1 MEPLPNAEARRPRS
15 TYSSRVDEKGRLK
28 LPVEVARYLKVLG
41 AADVYVTSFDG
52 HSARI
57 YINTEWDKQEALLE
71 SPGEHSDW
79 GETLLRRA
87 RAYGGETTIDNQ
99 ERVLMPTRLRRAMGV
114 ENQPVMVTCMK
125 GHVEVLSEPEF
136 EKKLAPEAD
145 SDAML
150 RHFSSLGLR

>member
-1 MEPLPNAEARRPRS
+1 METPPNAEARRPRS
-15 TYSSRVDEKGRLK
+15 TYGSRVDEKGRLK
-28 LPVEVARYLKVLG
+28 LPAEVARYLKTLG
-41 AADVYVTSFDG
+41 AADIYVTSFDG

-71 SPGEHSDW
+71 SPGSIPT
-79 GETLLRRA
+79 GAKRFSA
-87 RAYGGETTIDNQ
+87 GQ
-99 ERVLMPTRLRRAMGV
+99 ERTAVRQRSITRSGFSCRPGFRRAMGV